1 MIVRMDRREGATRAF
16 EEHRRHAER
25 RTWFVRAAVGAAGFA
40 VAAVIAMALV
50 PHGGVP
56 RIVRPP
62 VAPVVKGPV
71 DDGPGALERV
81 VWSRTTD
88 LGTVFLDGKVPAR
101 KIVREQVR
109 EVTWTD
115 AAGNRHIRATTPEK
129 DVLLISLD
137 SY

>member
-1 MIVRMDRREGATRAF
+1 MAMERTEDELDVVLERHFAGHLDGQLGRAGRAF

-40 VAAVIAMALV
+40 VAAVIALALV

-56 RIVRPP
+56 GIVRPP
-62 VAPVVKGPV
+62 VAPLVKGLV

-88 LGTVFLDGKVPAR
+88 LGTSP
-101 KIVREQVR
+101 
-109 EVTWTD
+109 
-115 AAGNRHIRATTPEK
+115 
-129 DVLLISLD
+129 
-137 SY
+137 